1 MIIIKVCVFQA
12 VEAVM
17 KGPYSQLTQ
26 TELISMALRQQEQIS
41 QRDAR
46 IQELEQYIDN
56 LLVRVMEEKPSI
68 LMSLNTKNKSI

>member
-1 MIIIKVCVFQA
+1 MCVFQA
-12 VEAVM
+12 PEAVI

-26 TELISMALRQQEQIS
+26 PELISLALRQQEQIS
-41 QRDAR
+41 RRDAR

-68 LMSLNTKNKSI
+68 LMTLNAKNKFM

>member
-1 MIIIKVCVFQA
+1 MFQA

-46 IQELEQYIDN
+46 IQELEKYIDN

-68 LMSLNTKNKSI
+68 LMSLNTKNKSV